1 VDTRGV
7 GEDNSHDQN
16 DGVFDGDDHSI
27 DDDDADFDY
36 EELLHH
42 VELYVLNSMGN
53 DRWLDNMKILEKSS
67 RESLYDESNGLPE
80 LLKLK
85 VINEWPDNSF
95 S

>member
-27 DDDDADFDY
+27 DDDADFDY

-42 VELYVLNSMGN
+42 VELYVLNSIGN

-67 RESLYDESNGLPE
+67 KNQM
-80 LLKLK
+80 
-85 VINEWPDNSF
+85 VCQNF
-95 S
+95 